1 MNLHQLRFVREA
13 VRQHFNLTE
22 TARALYTSQPGV
34 SKAIIELEDELGVEI
49 FQRHGKRIRG
59 LTAPGEAI
67 LKSVERILHEIDSLR
82 QIAKDFTTHDT
93 GSLTVA
99 TSYAE
104 ARYFLPKAI
113 SRFVARFPKVKL
125 SVLQGTTQQLVEYIE
140 EGTADIA
147 LMMGQ
152 EGKTETDTDTM
163 FGVPFSQWEYSLV
176 VPHGHPLTQ
185 AGLVTLEDVAS
196 YPLITYERSFPG
208 RRHIERIFSQRGLKP
223 EVPVSALTADVIK
236 AYVELGMGVGLI
248 VGLAYDSE
256 RDRHLHAIPA
266 GHLFGTGYSCLVMR
280 RNAYL
285 RGYVYAF
292 MEMLSPLLS
301 REVVDEAL
309 SGNGGADCGM

>member
-22 TARALYTSQPGV
+22 AARALYTSQPGV

-59 LTAPGEAI
+59 LTEPGEAI
-67 LKSVERILHEIDSLR
+67 LRSVERILHEIDSLR
-82 QIAKDFTTHDT
+82 QIAREFTIHDT
-93 GSLTVA
+93 GSLTIA

-104 ARYFLPKAI
+104 ARYFLPKTI
-113 SRFVARFPKVKL
+113 SRFVVRFPRVRL
-125 SVLQGTTQQLVEYIE
+125 SMLQGTAQQLVEYVQD
-140 EGTADIA
+140 GTADVA
-147 LMMGQ
+147 LMMEQ
-152 EGKTETDTDTM
+152 EGEMDTI
-163 FGVPFSQWEYSLV
+163 FGVPFSQWEYSLI
-176 VPHGHPLTQ
+176 VPHGHPLAQ
-185 AGLVTLEDVAS
+185 AGLVTLEDVAA
-196 YPLITYERSFPG
+196 YPLVTYEQSFPG
-208 RRHIERIFSQRGLKP
+208 RKRIERIFMQRGLKP
-223 EVPVSALTADVIK
+223 EIPVSALTADVIK

-266 GHLFGTGYSCLVMR
+266 GHLFGTGHSRLLMR

-292 MEMLSPLLS
+292 MEMLSPLLT
-301 REVVDEAL
+301 RDMIDEAL
-309 SGNGGADCGM
+309 SGNGGAATYEI

>member
-22 TARALYTSQPGV
+22 AAKALYTSQPGV

-59 LTAPGEAI
+59 LTEPGEAI

-82 QIAKDFTTHDT
+82 QIAREFTVHDT
-93 GSLTVA
+93 GSLTIA

-104 ARYFLPKAI
+104 ARCFLPKAI
-113 SRFVARFPKVKL
+113 SRFVARFPRVKL
-125 SVLQGTTQQLVEYIE
+125 SVVQGTARQLVEHVQ

-147 LMMGQ
+147 LMMEP
-152 EGKTETDTDTM
+152 EGEMDAVFD
-163 FGVPFSQWEYSLV
+163 VPFDQWEYSLV
-176 VPHGHPLTQ
+176 VPHGHPLAQ
-185 AGLVTLEDVAS
+185 AGFVTLEDVAS
-196 YPLITYERSFPG
+196 FPLITYEQVFPG
-208 RRHIERIFSQRGLKP
+208 RRRIERVFAQRGLKP
-223 EVPVSALTADVIK
+223 DIPVSALTADVIK

-266 GHLFGTGYSCLVMR
+266 GHLFGTGRSRLLIR
-280 RNAYL
+280 RNTYL

-301 REVVDEAL
+301 RDMIDEAL
-309 SGNGGADCGM
+309 SGNGVVACET

>member
-22 TARALYTSQPGV
+22 TAKALYTSQPGV

-59 LTAPGEAI
+59 LTEPGGAI
-67 LKSVERILHEIDSLR
+67 LKSVERILHEIDSLK

-104 ARYFLPKAI
+104 ARYFLPKTI
-113 SRFVARFPKVKL
+113 SRFVARFPRVKL
-125 SVLQGTTQQLVEYIE
+125 SVLQGTTQQLLEYVQ

-147 LMMGQ
+147 LMMEQ
-152 EGKTETDTDTM
+152 EGKTETDMM
-163 FGVPFSQWEYSLV
+163 FCVPFSQWEYSLV
-176 VPHGHPLTQ
+176 VPHGHPLAQ

-208 RRHIERIFSQRGLKP
+208 RKHVERIFLQRGLKL
-223 EVPVSALTADVIK
+223 EVPVSALT
-236 AYVELGMGVGLI
+236 M
-248 VGLAYDSE
+248 
-256 RDRHLHAIPA
+256 P
-266 GHLFGTGYSCLVMR
+266 
-280 RNAYL
+280 
-285 RGYVYAF
+285 
-292 MEMLSPLLS
+292 
-301 REVVDEAL
+301 
-309 SGNGGADCGM
+309 

>member
-13 VRQHFNLTE
+13 VRQRFNLTE
-22 TARALYTSQPGV
+22 AARALYTSQPGV

-59 LTAPGEAI
+59 LTEPGKAI
-67 LKSVERILHEIDSLR
+67 LQSVERILHEIDSLR
-82 QIAKDFTTHDT
+82 QIAREFTTHDT

-104 ARYFLPKAI
+104 ARYFLPKTI

-125 SVLQGTTQQLVEYIE
+125 SVLQGTAQQLVEYVQ

-147 LMMGQ
+147 LMMEQDG
-152 EGKTETDTDTM
+152 ETDTGTI
-163 FGVPFSQWEYSLV
+163 FSVPFSQWEYSLV
-176 VPHGHPLTQ
+176 VPHGHPLAQT
-185 AGLVTLEDVAS
+185 GLVTLEDVAA

-208 RRHIERIFSQRGLKP
+208 RKRIERIFMQRGLKL
-223 EVPVSALTADVIK
+223 EIPVSALTADVIK

-266 GHLFGTGYSCLVMR
+266 GHLFGTGHSRLLVR

-292 MEMLSPLLS
+292 MEMLSPLLG
-301 REVVDEAL
+301 RETIDGAL
-309 SGNGGADCGM
+309 SGNGRAAYEI